1 MAILRT
7 AVMAVALLMCSTRLA
22 YAVHDQTLVVV
33 TNEYPP
39 YVFADRDQS
48 FLPDLLTAVGREM
61 GVRIDVQIMPWK
73 RGEHEVKELNVWGAV
88 PYVRTPERDKIYDF
102 SAPLYRSTSD
112 FFAYSKDGTKPD
124 IPYETLADLRQYRI
138 GGIQGYYYQKMF
150 KEAGLDVDYAL
161 NEEQNFQRLQLG
173 RIDLFPA
180 ATTVGWYI
188 VYKMFPPDQAAKFYT
203 LKKPLVPG
211 KPLSVMISKQYP
223 GGAKLLTRFNAAL
236 ARVRANGT
244 YDRLVDK
251 YKLVL
256 RY

>member
-1 MAILRT
+1 MAIFRT
-7 AVMAVALLMCSTRLA
+7 AILAMALLICLTRLA
-22 YAVHDQTLVVV
+22 YALHSQTLVIV

-39 YVFADRDQS
+39 YVLADTPHS
-48 FLPDLLTAVGREM
+48 FLPDLFAAIGREM
-61 GVRIDVQIMPWK
+61 GIHFDVQIMPWK
-73 RGEHEVKELNVWGAV
+73 RGEYEVKNLSAWGAA

-102 SAPLYRSTSD
+102 SAPLYTSASD

-124 IPYETLADLRQYRI
+124 IPYETLADLRNYRI

-203 LKKPLVPG
+203 LKKPLVPE

-223 GGAKLLTRFNAAL
+223 DGSRLLARFNAAL
-236 ARVRANGT
+236 ARIKANGT